1 MKKLNPV
8 KKAIINRVFIH
19 HNYSEKYKPRS
30 KGGAT
35 RRARSSRGE
44 ALSPP

>member
-1 MKKLNPV
+1 MKKPNPV
-8 KKAIINRVFIH
+8 KKAIYRVFIH
-19 HNYSEKYKPRS
+19 DNYSEIQRNTNQ
-30 KGGAT
+30 GAT